1 MHDRPRPVAFEVP
14 IATARQPRATVVGE
28 PAAPPA
34 PVAAGPDTW
43 GGSAIAWREPDA
55 AFAAAKRENK
65 PIMLVLFTTWC
76 PHCKRFGALLSDARI
91 AAASKSFVMVHVN
104 SDDNQALAQK
114 YAPDGMYI
122 PRTLF
127 LDPDGA
133 LVSTIRANTNGRF
146 QYFYEEGD
154 VAPLLA
160 AMERAKR
167 EIVR

>member
-1 MHDRPRPVAFEVP
+1 MRDRPRPVAS
-14 IATARQPRATVVGE
+14 ATVVAPAPTPMIE
-28 PAAPPA
+28 AARPVPTAEAAPK
-34 PVAAGPDTW
+34 GGDTW
-43 GGSAIAWREPDA
+43 GGTAIAWREPDA
-55 AFAAAKRENK
+55 AFAAAARENK

-122 PRTLF
+122 PRTVF
-127 LDPDGA
+127 LKPDGT
-133 LVSTIRANTNGRF
+133 LVSDIRAKDDGRF
-146 QYFYEEGD
+146 QYFYDESD
-154 VAPLLA
+154 ASPLLA
-160 AMERAKR
+160 AMDRAKR